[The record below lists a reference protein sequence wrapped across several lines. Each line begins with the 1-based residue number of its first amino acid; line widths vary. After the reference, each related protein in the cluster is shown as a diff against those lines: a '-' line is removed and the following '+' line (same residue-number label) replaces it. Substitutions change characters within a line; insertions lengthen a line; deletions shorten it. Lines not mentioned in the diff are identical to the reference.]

1 MIIGNKKFLK
11 DIQLLEVTMTIGNK
25 LATFKLICLFL
36 VEIMIIGK
44 DQKDQWEVKESMMV
58 GEDKK
63 DLLEEITIIGK
74 IKLKNQ
80 F

>member
-1 MIIGNKKFLK
+1 
-11 DIQLLEVTMTIGNK
+11 
-25 LATFKLICLFL
+25 
-36 VEIMIIGK
+36 
-44 DQKDQWEVKESMMV
+44 VKESMMV

-74 IKLKNQ
+74 IKLKNK

>member
-1 MIIGNKKFLK
+1 
-11 DIQLLEVTMTIGNK
+11 
-25 LATFKLICLFL
+25 
-36 VEIMIIGK
+36 
-44 DQKDQWEVKESMMV
+44 VKESMMV